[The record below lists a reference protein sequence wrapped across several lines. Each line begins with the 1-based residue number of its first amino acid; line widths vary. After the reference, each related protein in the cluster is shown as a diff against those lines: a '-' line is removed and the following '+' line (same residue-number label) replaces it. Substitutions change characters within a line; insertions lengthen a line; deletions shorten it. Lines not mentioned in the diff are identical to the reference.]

1 MLQRPQ
7 YIDIHAH
14 TNFVVFDADRD
25 TVVQRALDSGTW
37 MINVGTKQ
45 DTSRRAVEMTE
56 KYPEGVYAI
65 IGLHPIH
72 VNPSH
77 YDEEESGAEG
87 KSVEARGEDF
97 DADFYRALAIEGG
110 RKVVGIGECGLDYYR
125 NPTEVE
131 KNRQIVAFRA
141 QIELALELDLPLM
154 LHVRSAY
161 REVLDIL
168 NEYKVEARDK
178 LRGDAHF
185 FAGSVDEAR
194 EFLALGFHLSY
205 TGVITFPPQ
214 NGRAG
219 AISYEELIQATP
231 LDRIMSETDCPY
243 VSPVPHR
250 GKRCEPVFVQ
260 EVAHKIA
267 AIKDMSIEECKK
279 TLVDNA
285 FKLWKLG

>member
-1 MLQRPQ
+1 MSRKPA

-14 TNFVVFDADRD
+14 TNFSVFDTDRD
-25 TVVQRALDSGTW
+25 TVVRRALDANTW
-37 MINVGTKQ
+37 IINVGTKQ
-45 DTSRRAVEMTE
+45 DTSRRAVEMTQ

-72 VNPSH
+72 VNPSYH
-77 YDEEESGAEG
+77 DEEESGTEG
-87 KSVEARGEDF
+87 KSVEVGGEDF
-97 DADFYRALAIEGG
+97 DADFYHSLAREGG
-110 RKVVGIGECGLDYYR
+110 KKVVGIGECGLDYYR
-125 NPTEVE
+125 NPTEAE
-131 KNRQIVAFRA
+131 KKRQIVAFRA

-161 REVLDIL
+161 REVIDIL
-168 NEYKVEARDK
+168 KEYKTEAGDR

-194 EFLALGFHLSY
+194 EFIALGFHLSY
-205 TGVITFPPQ
+205 TGVITFAKQ
-214 NGRAG
+214 Y
-219 AISYEELIQATP
+219 IELIQATP

-267 AIKDMSIEECKK
+267 SIKDISIEECKK
-279 TLVDNA
+279 AIIDNA
-285 FKLWKLG
+285 FRLWKLG